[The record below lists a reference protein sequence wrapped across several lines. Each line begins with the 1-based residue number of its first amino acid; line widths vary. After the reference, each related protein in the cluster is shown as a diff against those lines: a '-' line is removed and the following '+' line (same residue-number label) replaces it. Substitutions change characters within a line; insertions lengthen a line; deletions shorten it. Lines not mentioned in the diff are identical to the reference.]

1 MNSSIHLFGFICLQT
16 SSYISKNWLNKIIC
30 FGGFRLVI
38 YTDNFNKMGKKY
50 YCDYCHK
57 HIQRDPNIVRRHNEG
72 IPHGRNKAAYYERFK
87 DTSQVLREIATKKPC
102 RTLLTSQECSFG
114 AACRYSHYRPDEIV
128 QIKQRAASIEYQK
141 SKRTDELVGKLIATE
156 STAKKFVDKLAE
168 NRAKECSECKQFWTY
183 PEELKERN
191 VPPSLQEIDV
201 YKIDLG
207 NFAQWG

>member
-38 YTDNFNKMGKKY
+38 YT
-50 YCDYCHK
+50 
-57 HIQRDPNIVRRHNEG
+57 
-72 IPHGRNKAAYYERFK
+72 